1 LGALP
6 EFVLVIL
13 VDSLITQIVKQAN
26 LFHIVWFEVLSTANP
41 LPVAQKNKIQ
51 SFMDSFPVSSVGES
65 GTFLDLL
72 YPFLLIFDGL
82 TYDYLQLQNVLQD
95 PAICF

>member
-1 LGALP
+1 
-6 EFVLVIL
+6 
-13 VDSLITQIVKQAN
+13 
-26 LFHIVWFEVLSTANP
+26 
-41 LPVAQKNKIQ
+41 
-51 SFMDSFPVSSVGES
+51 MDSFPVSNVGES

-82 TYDYLQLQNVLQD
+82 TYDFLQLQNVLQD

>member
-1 LGALP
+1 M
-6 EFVLVIL
+6 
-13 VDSLITQIVKQAN
+13 
-26 LFHIVWFEVLSTANP
+26 WFEVLSTSNP

-51 SFMDSFPVSSVGES
+51 SFMDSFPVSNVGES

-82 TYDYLQLQNVLQD
+82 TYDFLQLQNVLQD
-95 PAICF
+95 PAICFWSFSYSKSSLSAPKMESINL